1 MMLSV
6 RTSPLINPI
15 NTLTNTNIMTKLT
28 QQQLKKVKEQFC
40 LNLVDDMDLDTLM
53 EIVSDQ
59 LMKSYDDWDEVEFKD
74 EVINYYNEDNT
85 EYDKIVNTVTNSPY
99 SSYGDYVTTN
109 PETNTDYGV
118 GK

>member
-1 MMLSV
+1 MISL
-6 RTSPLINPI
+6 PNP
-15 NTLTNTNIMTKLT
+15 TKIMTQLT
-28 QQQLKKVKEQFC
+28 SDQLTKVKEQFC
-40 LNLVDDMDLDTLM
+40 LNIVDNMDLNTLKD
-53 EIVSDQ
+53 IVSDQ
-59 LMKSYDDWDEVEFKD
+59 LIQSYDDWDEVEFKE
-74 EVINYYNEDNT
+74 EVINYYNEDTT